1 MAGSTRSSA
10 PRSRRGSAHGRS
22 PPHAPSCESCQPR
35 SGPTRRSS
43 ERRSSRSSPSSR
55 TRRASWPGRFHASA
69 SRARHH
75 DRSRAPQPARPRGN
89 CRTVSGLPRR
99 CSLRGRYGRFL
110 RWNAFRTMRRTTRMG
125 MRKLAAIVGMATMVV
140 AACGGGAATSAPSAG
155 GASVAPSA
163 GASSSAAAGGDC
175 TVGVSWNNFQQPR
188 WAAHDQP
195 NIKDTV
201 EAGGGT
207 YIDADA
213 NLSNEQQLTDV
224 DTLIS
229 KGAKVLILLAQ
240 DNKAILP
247 ALQKAKDAGIPVI
260 AYDRLIEDPDIL
272 YITFDNVLVGKA
284 EAQAILDKVPTGNYV
299 LIKGDPGDPNAATFL
314 PQGWDEA
321 GLKDKVA
328 SGDIK
333 ILNGPDGTFTDAWKT
348 EKAQSNME
356 AIIDEAV
363 ADGTKIDAILA
374 ENDSTALG
382 VVGALTAKSYGFPPL
397 SGQDGDPANL
407 NNVALGKQYVDVF
420 KQANELGKAAGAAA
434 LKLCED
440 PKNMALTLPDG
451 LLDTSVAPTAGL
463 AAKAFTTPGGTSV
476 QSFILQPTPLTA
488 ENLQVAVDAGQISKE
503 DLCKGVDAATAPPAC
518 K

>member
-1 MAGSTRSSA
+1 
-10 PRSRRGSAHGRS
+10 
-22 PPHAPSCESCQPR
+22 
-35 SGPTRRSS
+35 
-43 ERRSSRSSPSSR
+43 
-55 TRRASWPGRFHASA
+55 
-69 SRARHH
+69 
-75 DRSRAPQPARPRGN
+75 
-89 CRTVSGLPRR
+89 
-99 CSLRGRYGRFL
+99 
-110 RWNAFRTMRRTTRMG
+110 MG
-125 MRKLAAIVGMATMVV
+125 MRKLATIAGMTAILV
-140 AACGGGAATSAPSAG
+140 AACGGGGASTAPSTAAESAAPASSAPASAE
-155 GASVAPSA
+155 ASA
-163 GASSSAAAGGDC
+163 SAAAGDC

-188 WAAHDQP
+188 WAAHDEP
-195 NIKDTV
+195 NLKKTV
-201 EAGGGT
+201 EDGGGT
-207 YIDADA
+207 YISADA
-213 NLSNEQQLTDV
+213 NLSAEQQLTDV

-229 KGAKVLILLAQ
+229 QGAKVLVLLAQ

-284 EAQAILDKVPTGNYV
+284 EAEAILAKVPKGNYV

-328 SGDIK
+328 SGDIVL
-333 ILNGPDGTFTDAWKT
+333 LNGPDGTFTDAWKT
-348 EKAQSNME
+348 ETAQKNME
-356 AIIDEAV
+356 AIIDKAV

-420 KQANELGKAAGAAA
+420 KNANELGKAAGAAA
-434 LKLCED
+434 LELC
-440 PKNMALTLPDG
+440 KGSAMAGLKLPDG
-451 LLDTSVAPTAGL
+451 LMDPTVAPVAGL
-463 AAKAFTTPGGTSV
+463 AATPFTTPDGTSV

-488 ENLQVAVDAGQISKE
+488 ENLQVAIDAGQITKE
-503 DLCKGVDAATAPPAC
+503 DLCKGVDAAAATAPAAC

>member
-1 MAGSTRSSA
+1 MMNRRMA
-10 PRSRRGSAHGRS
+10 
-22 PPHAPSCESCQPR
+22 
-35 SGPTRRSS
+35 
-43 ERRSSRSSPSSR
+43 
-55 TRRASWPGRFHASA
+55 
-69 SRARHH
+69 
-75 DRSRAPQPARPRGN
+75 
-89 CRTVSGLPRR
+89 
-99 CSLRGRYGRFL
+99 SLF
-110 RWNAFRTMRRTTRMG
+110 
-125 MRKLAAIVGMATMVV
+125 AALVVV
-140 AACGGGAATSAPSAG
+140 AAACSSGGGASAG
-155 GASVAPSA
+155 ASAGASTAASAGASVA
-163 GASSSAAAGGDC
+163 AGGSGGAGC

-195 NIKDTV
+195 NIKSTV

-229 KGAKVLILLAQ
+229 KGAKVLVLLAQ

-284 EAQAILDKVPTGNYV
+284 EAEAILAKVPTGNYV

-321 GLKDKVA
+321 GLKAKVD
-328 SGDIK
+328 SGDIVL
-333 ILNGPDGTFTDAWKT
+333 LNGPDGTFTDAWKT
-348 EKAQSNME
+348 ETAQKNME
-356 AIIDEAV
+356 AIIDKAV

-420 KQANELGKAAGAAA
+420 KNANELGKAAGAAA

-463 AAKAFTTPGGTSV
+463 TAKDFTTPGGTTV
-476 QSFILQPTPLTA
+476 KSFILQPTPLTA
-488 ENLQVAVDAGQISKE
+488 ENLQVALDAKQISKE
-503 DLCKGVDAATAPPAC
+503 DLCKGVDVAAATAPAAC